1 MDEYDITVAFKAIED
16 ELIASMIRN
25 MDRHRAEETKEGY
38 EWSMWQ
44 AEQLKA
50 LEKYKRDN
58 QKKYKKRF
66 QKINGEIDLLIRK
79 ARETGNMQQEIKILE
94 VIKKGFP
101 AKKISKGMAGEF
113 FRLNDRKLEALIE
126 ATTHDMEKAE
136 TAILRKAED
145 DYRQAIYNAQVYAN
159 TGAGT
164 YEKAVDM
171 ATKDMLSR
179 GLNCVQYVN
188 GARHTL
194 ADYADMAIRTASKR
208 AYLQGEGEKRQEWG
222 IATVIVNKR
231 GNPCPKCLPFC
242 GKVLIDDVWSGGS
255 EDGVD
260 PESGKKYPLMSYA
273 IKCGLYHPRCKDSHT
288 TYFPGIST
296 ADDTWTREELE
307 AIGQEYEA
315 EQKQQYAKRQEEK
328 YERLAKYS
336 LDVENQKK
344 YAKRQAQWK
353 QQHPQGWRRQ
363 FMRNGSAEPEKTWR
377 EKYNET
383 VGKETVLK
391 ERLDQLNQESRKW
404 EEKYFE
410 TMDEEYAQK
419 SLSNDP
425 EIEDITKQ
433 LDKIQEEK
441 KAYVK
446 IRLTEAEKSM
456 AEAGIA
462 ETVKLSEKMTVESI
476 DILENSLREMVVDNG
491 LPSLKGVRYDPSFV
505 NLYGGKDTVAL
516 YNWGD
521 ETMYIGEMLSDPDAY
536 KQHRLLAERSYKKQH
551 SEHAPTWKSTIN
563 NLEKEIG
570 EEDDSRRRK
579 YLTKNRNDV
588 LSGLISQRRLVAEDA
603 KDAIIHEYGHHVH
616 NKASSESN
624 IFGSKELKSKKFAGS
639 YEWGG
644 VHEGKVTAAQ
654 VSDYA
659 AESPLEAFA
668 ESFTAYVKDE
678 DIPESLKS
686 VVEGAIEKTGGKLKQ
701 PVVKV
706 PDSGIIKLTDTDQYV
721 LNQYVSFDFYPINEK
736 LRNGTPLTERER
748 NMAEQLDSALQKMPL
763 YKGNLSRSLYFGG
776 DGDAIKECLNKFPV
790 GEEICFKEF
799 LSTTCGAE
807 LYNPDG
813 EIQIFIENSRK
824 GRDITNINSMEMEVL
839 YERKSKFK
847 VINVTEKAE
856 KHWIL
861 LREG

>member
-1 MDEYDITVAFKAIED
+1 MDEYDITAAFKAIED

-58 QKKYKKRF
+58 QKKYKKQF

-94 VIKKGFP
+94 AIKKGVP
-101 AKKISKGMAGEF
+101 AKKISKGMEGAF

-179 GLNCVQYVN
+179 GLNCVQYIN

-222 IATVIVNKR
+222 IATVIMAKR
-231 GNPCPKCLPFC
+231 GNPCPKCLPFV

-260 PESGKKYPLMSYA
+260 PETGKKYPLMSYA
-273 IKCGLYHPRCKDSHT
+273 ISCGLYHPRCKDSHT

-296 ADDTWTREELE
+296 ADDTWTKEELE

-328 YERLAKYS
+328 YGRLAEYS
-336 LDVENQKK
+336 LDAENQKK
-344 YAKRQAQWK
+344 YAEKQAQWK

-383 VGKETVLK
+383 VEKEAILK
-391 ERLDQLNQESRKW
+391 DRLDQLNQESRKW

-425 EIEDITKQ
+425 EIEDITKK

-441 KAYVK
+441 KTYIK
-446 IRLTEAEKSM
+446 IRLTEAKKSM

-491 LPSLKGVRYDPSFV
+491 LPTLKGVRYDPSFI
-505 NLYGGKDTVAL
+505 NLYGGKDTVAF

-536 KQHRLLAERSYKKQH
+536 KQHRLLAERSYKKH
-551 SEHAPTWKSTIN
+551 RNEYEPTWKSTIDS
-563 NLEKEIG
+563 LEKEIY
-570 EEDDSRRRK
+570 EEDDSGRKK

-624 IFGSKELKSKKFAGS
+624 IFGSKELKSRKFAGS

-668 ESFTAYVKDE
+668 ESFTAYVKGE

-706 PDSGIIKLTDTDQYV
+706 PDSGIIKSKITNEEISVIKIQNLGKINTKVLEKEFGKIQTDDIIVTSERIDHIKERHPEDYDLFEKYGRECVSAPDLIIKDIKNKGTVFMIKKLPETNLNVVVRVVLETDDSKLKNSV
-721 LNQYVSFDFYPINEK
+721 MTFYRI
-736 LRNGTPLTERER
+736 RER
-748 NMAEQLDSALQKMPL
+748 NLKKLIEKNGML
-763 YKGNLSRSLYFGG
+763 YK
-776 DGDAIKECLNKFPV
+776 KE
-790 GEEICFKEF
+790 
-799 LSTTCGAE
+799 
-807 LYNPDG
+807 
-813 EIQIFIENSRK
+813 
-824 GRDITNINSMEMEVL
+824 
-839 YERKSKFK
+839 
-847 VINVTEKAE
+847 
-856 KHWIL
+856 
-861 LREG
+861 